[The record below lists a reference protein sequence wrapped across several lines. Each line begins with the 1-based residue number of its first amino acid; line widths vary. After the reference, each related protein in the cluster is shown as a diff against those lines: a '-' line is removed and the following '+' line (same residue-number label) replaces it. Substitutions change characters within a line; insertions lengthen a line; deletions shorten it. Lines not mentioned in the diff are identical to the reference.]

1 MKPPPHE
8 QYDKKPRHN
17 ANSRSALR
25 AGVRR
30 IYLPP
35 PLDAQAGAEMQ
46 TRLSP
51 RLQSDPVGPLYG
63 NAMECLPVPSAG
75 DGSAVIHY
83 TTIYKVFARWSD
95 DGSLDQAFIASVQH
109 LAAQNHLDL
118 SILHGDGSNTVA
130 KKGGDGIGYSG
141 HKHQKG
147 EKVLAI
153 VENNGFVLAPLPVAP
168 VNEADTVLLP
178 DGLNALKRV
187 ARLTDLTIAG
197 SYLNL
202 DGGFD
207 SRRNRKAIFNAGLV
221 PNVKE
226 NPRNRKTL
234 KRGRKRLFNAA
245 IHSLRLCV
253 ERTFAWEDKFKRLLL
268 RFEFK
273 QQRHYG
279 MKLMAYT
286 LINLRPFCGA

>member
-1 MKPPPHE
+1 MPSDRPV
-8 QYDKKPRHN
+8 PRSIGQNVAGIPTACRFLCQHPTRQQVVDI
-17 ANSRSALR
+17 AQRGILGAFCDLRPFEEVRAYGETSA
-25 AGVRR
+25 AVV
-30 IYLPP
+30 
-35 PLDAQAGAEMQ
+35 A
-46 TRLSP
+46 LSP
-51 RLQSDPVGPLYG
+51 PVVIRRRRPAIHGFTCIDTASHG
-63 NAMECLPVPSAG
+63 WSACAHHECVR
-75 DGSAVIHY
+75 V
-83 TTIYKVFARWSD
+83 
-95 DGSLDQAFIASVQH
+95 
-109 LAAQNHLDL
+109 
-118 SILHGDGSNTVA
+118 
-130 KKGGDGIGYSG
+130 GYSG

-168 VNEADTVLLP
+168 VNEADTVLPP

-187 ARLTDLTIAG
+187 ARLTDLKIDG

-207 SRRNRKAIFNAGLV
+207 SRHNRKAIFNAGLV
-221 PNVKE
+221 PNIKE
-226 NPRNRKTL
+226 NPRNRKTP

-286 LINLRPFCGA
+286 LINLRHFCGA